1 LIQLLKHI
9 NTTET
14 INMPSFIKFASIL
27 AAAGLAMANT
37 VTFKS
42 LDTTDRTIIF
52 TPNDGGAK
60 IASVNVTGGA
70 DQKVD
75 FPQGWIGNWYAVSS
89 GAPDIP
95 GMLGEVA
102 FNGWNDIT
110 FFDVSA
116 IVNPND
122 HHGVKEMWPANG
134 EKPTS
139 GCTVFPCNNAY
150 YVWDDV
156 QTKATQETD
165 LICTLG
171 DGNLTKRS
179 VEHDEN
185 APAFKRDF
193 INGRWTR

>member
-1 LIQLLKHI
+1 
-9 NTTET
+9 
-14 INMPSFIKFASIL
+14 MPSFMKLASLL

-42 LDTTDRTIIF
+42 LDKTDRTIIF
-52 TPNDGGAK
+52 TPNAGK
-60 IASVNVTGGA
+60 PEIPSVKVAAGDDLT
-70 DQKVD
+70 VD
-75 FPQGWIGNWYAVSS
+75 FPHGWIGNWYSVSE

-122 HHGVKEMWPANG
+122 HHGVKEMWPTHG

-150 YVWDDV
+150 YIWDDV
-156 QTKATQETD
+156 QTKATQEVD

-171 DGNLTKRS
+171 DGELTKRS
-179 VEHDEN
+179 VENDEN
-185 APAFKRDF
+185 APVFKRDF

>member
-1 LIQLLKHI
+1 
-9 NTTET
+9 
-14 INMPSFIKFASIL
+14 MPSFMKLASFL
-27 AAAGLAMANT
+27 AAAGLAVANT

-42 LDTTDRTIIF
+42 LDDTERSIIF
-52 TPNDGGAK
+52 TPNAGMPAIDTIKVPGGQDAT
-60 IASVNVTGGA
+60 VE
-70 DQKVD
+70 
-75 FPQGWIGNWYAVSS
+75 FPQGWIGNWYSVSE
-89 GAPDIP
+89 GASDVP

-122 HHGVKEMWPANG
+122 HNGVKEMWPAKG
-134 EKPTS
+134 ETPTS

-165 LICTLG
+165 LVCTLG
-171 DGNLTKRS
+171 TGSLTRRN
-179 VEHDEN
+179 VQNDESQ
-185 APAFKRDF
+185 PTFKRDF